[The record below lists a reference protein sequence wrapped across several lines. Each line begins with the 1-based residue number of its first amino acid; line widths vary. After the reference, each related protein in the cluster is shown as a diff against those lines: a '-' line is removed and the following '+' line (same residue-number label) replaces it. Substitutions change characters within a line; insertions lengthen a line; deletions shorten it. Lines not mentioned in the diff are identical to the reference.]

1 MENRYEELVE
11 ALEQEGIKA
20 LARDLALTRA
30 WGWQTKVAEE
40 LGVSQPTI
48 GRLKNEGKM
57 GMQLARKI
65 VARYPDL
72 AALIWSDSN
81 GASEKR
87 AAL

>member
-57 GMQLARKI
+57 GMHLARRI

-72 AALIWSDSN
+72 AGLIWGGD
-81 GASEKR
+81 AAQEKR
-87 AAL
+87 AAV